1 MAPHPIGLVR
11 PDSADCDRN
20 WKVDPNCPQPTNQDN
35 NMDNDKVTPPPLDWD
50 DLDMDKN
57 NVPSSSEAIKVATQE
72 VAKTIVNKISD
83 EVLKATRRTTKTEAA
98 QDGSTS
104 TPGYQVFNIGNE
116 DQDTTEDSF
125 SVVMMVGGVVV
136 SVVIVG
142 SVGNIYRANLELL
155 ITIAVCSVLCLQ

>member
-1 MAPHPIGLVR
+1 MAPFPIGLVR

-20 WKVDPNCPQPTNQDN
+20 WQVDPNCPLPNDQDN
-35 NMDNDKVTPPPLDWD
+35 NVDNNKVTPPPLDWS

-57 NVPSSSEAIKVATQE
+57 NVPSSSEAIKVAKQE
-72 VAKTIVNKISD
+72 VTKTIVNKISD
-83 EVLKATRRTTKTEAA
+83 EILKATRRTTKTEAA

-116 DQDTTEDSF
+116 DQDNTEDSF
-125 SVVMMVGGVVV
+125 SVIMTVGGVVV

-142 SVGNIYRANLELL
+142 SVGNI
-155 ITIAVCSVLCLQ
+155 